1 VQIIDRIAQIHDDL
15 TSWRRD
21 IHAHPE
27 LGFEERRTSDLV
39 AAKLAEFGC
48 EVHRGIGNT
57 GVVGRL
63 RVGDSPR
70 SVGLR
75 ADMDALPIVEA
86 NTFGYRSQHDGR
98 MHACGHDG
106 HTTMLLGAARYLA
119 ETRAFDGTVHF
130 IFQPAEEGLGGA
142 EAMVKEG
149 MFDRFPCD
157 AIFGMHNRPGL
168 AVGKFAL
175 RTGPM
180 MAGGGF
186 FDIAVIGRGAHGARP
201 ESGIDPV
208 VAASHIAAALQTIVS
223 RNIRPVDTAVVSV
236 TRFHAGDAYNV
247 IPERAVV
254 GGTVRAFESSTLTL
268 IEQNMRRIASGV
280 AAGFGAT
287 AELDFRSL
295 FPPLVN
301 DAAEATFIADAAA
314 ELVGPENVDRNG
326 HLVMASEDFS
336 HMLNRRPGA
345 YIGIGNGD
353 EPGACQVHNPGYDFN
368 DAILPLGASLFARL
382 AERKL
387 ARG

>member
-1 VQIIDRIAQIHDDL
+1 
-15 TSWRRD
+15 
-21 IHAHPE
+21 
-27 LGFEERRTSDLV
+27 
-39 AAKLAEFGC
+39 
-48 EVHRGIGNT
+48 
-57 GVVGRL
+57 
-63 RVGDSPR
+63 
-70 SVGLR
+70 
-75 ADMDALPIVEA
+75 MDALPIVEA

-149 MFDRFPCD
+149 VFDRFPCD

-301 DAAEATFIADAAA
+301 DAAEAAFIADAAA